1 MGPLD
6 FAINK
11 LMLGPVDPQK
21 YYGGQQTSL
30 LRDLVIIIIQNT
42 LEIYIS

>member
-11 LMLGPVDPQK
+11 LMLGPVYPQK
-21 YYGGQQTSL
+21 YYSGQQTSL
-30 LRDLVIIIIQNT
+30 VKYLMKIIVQNT